1 MIEITRTPDTITV
14 CGHANFARH
23 GKDIVC
29 ASVSTLTQTLIAS
42 LEELTEDTF
51 SYDLEAG
58 NVNIVFEKDLS
69 EVAQLLVKS
78 FFIGVNGVAAAYPRH
93 VKVQAVN

>member
-29 ASVSTLTQTLIAS
+29 ASISALAQTLIAS
-42 LEELTEDTF
+42 LEDLTEDTF

-58 NVNIVFEKDLS
+58 NVEIVFEKNLS
-69 EVAQLLVKS
+69 ERAQLLVDS
-78 FFIGVNGVAAAYPRH
+78 FFIGAGSIAAVYPRN
-93 VKVQAVN
+93 VKVTKH